1 MTNQPSQLFNAIDS
15 LLSAIDDGTVLPV
28 PAERVRLR
36 EAAGLTPA
44 AVAQALGVRVPS
56 ITAWEAG
63 RAEPKG
69 ERLEAYRRLLEG
81 LAHRYPSSIEPPAL
95 APSASAD
102 RPGLSVADAPAAA
115 SVPAAA
121 AQPQETPDSQPSAVP
136 PAPKH
141 SSPAISPTASSRRPA
156 ARKAASTSAAD
167 PRFPHGP
174 LAVLDGD
181 GSAYGIDGIVLDCPA
196 TSIVELV
203 EWTLRESGL
212 GAAKLNR
219 HGKDSDPL
227 IVLTA
232 AAAVKLGLPERLEGH
247 EQRRSLR
254 LPGDHPVVKQISK
267 AKWQLTQRGF
277 GPWAR
282 IYRKTQG
289 RERQCVQLA
298 ILSWD
303 ALDERSW
310 PGVAEMEPADI
321 TRVLGVY
328 AQRVIT
334 PRGSTAVSGL
344 ELMTALRPPTRAV
357 QDHASG
363 NWVSGYNPGSLGTEP
378 VDPAPPEATSEHPVV
393 VNCGWA
399 GGFLNEEAYQWVRA
413 VDLLSD
419 EECMLPFAVGLDLNT
434 AFLAASA
441 RLTVGLSAPD
451 HFHAPTFNPKIPGSW
466 LVDLSHI
473 ELDPRLPSPF
483 TPDGTRPTGPA
494 WYQTHTVAYAQE
506 LGHTVH
512 PLEAYLRRETGAYLD
527 PWHDRLK
534 TAYVDTLADLGVT
547 KDLSDA
553 EFLAAMERH
562 KQADPAMAAVLAA
575 IKATVKGGVGKL
587 RERPQGKSYKQGERW
602 PALERPTWRPDI
614 RAAVISKARVN
625 MHRKLNNMAKMTG
638 LFPLAV
644 LSDCVVY
651 PSPGESPLDFL
662 PYAAS
667 SKPQPGGFRL
677 GPTPGL
683 AKLEGVQSMLWAVDL
698 MEQGL
703 NPARHIKGGDAV
715 LDEGE

>member
-1 MTNQPSQLFNAIDS
+1 MATTEEELFASVDALLEEEPQL
-15 LLSAIDDGTVLPV
+15 PP
-28 PAERVRLR
+28 PAERARLR
-36 EAAGLTPA
+36 EAAGITQARL
-44 AVAQALGVRVPS
+44 AQALKTSTQTVKNY
-56 ITAWEAG
+56 ENG
-63 RAEPKG
+63 RSEPKSP
-69 ERLEAYRRLLEG
+69 RLEAYQRLLKG
-81 LAHRYPSSIEPPAL
+81 WAAKYPAHG
-95 APSASAD
+95 APT
-102 RPGLSVADAPAAA
+102 APAPATA
-115 SVPAAA
+115 VPAAA
-121 AQPQETPDSQPSAVP
+121 PEPEVPETFAGPAASEATSAATAPVQA
-136 PAPKH
+136 PAA
-141 SSPAISPTASSRRPA
+141 SERPARPAGRPATSRRPA
-156 ARKAASTSAAD
+156 AKKATAPATD

-181 GSAYGIDGIVLDCPA
+181 GSAYGVDGIVLDCPA
-196 TSIVELV
+196 TTVVELV

-212 GAAKLNR
+212 GAPKLNR
-219 HGKDSDPL
+219 YGKDSDPL
-227 IVLTA
+227 IVLAA

-254 LPGDHPVVKQISK
+254 LPEDHPVVKQVAK

-282 IYRKTQG
+282 IYRKAQG
-289 RERQCVQLA
+289 RDRQCVQLA

-310 PGVAEMEPADI
+310 PGMSEMEPADVA
-321 TRVLGVY
+321 RVLGVY

-334 PRGSTAVSGL
+334 PRGGTAVNGL
-344 ELMTALRPPTRAV
+344 ELMTALRPPTRPV
-357 QDHASG
+357 RDEETG
-363 NWVSGYNPGSLGTEP
+363 NWVSGLNPGSLGTEP
-378 VDPAPPEATSEHPVV
+378 MDPAPPEATPEHPVV
-393 VNCGWA
+393 VQSGWS
-399 GGFLNEEAYQWVRA
+399 GGFLNEEAYQWVRS
-413 VDLLSD
+413 VDTLTD

-434 AFLAASA
+434 AFLAAAA
-441 RLTVGLSAPD
+441 RLTVGLSEPV
-451 HFHAPTFNPKIPGSW
+451 HFVNPPFNPKVPGSW
-466 LVDLSHI
+466 LVDLSGI

-483 TPDGTRPTGPA
+483 TPTGERPTGPA

-506 LGHTVH
+506 LGYDVH
-512 PLEAYLRRETGAYLD
+512 PIEAYLRRETGAYLD

-534 TAYVDTLADLGVT
+534 NAYVDTLADLGVT
-547 KDLSDA
+547 KDLDDRA
-553 EFLAAMERH
+553 FLAAMEQH
-562 KQADPAMAAVLAA
+562 KQVDPALAAVLAA

-587 RERPQGKSYKQGERW
+587 RERPQGRHYKEGERW

-625 MHRKLNNMAKMTG
+625 MHRKLLNMSRMTG

-651 PSPGESPLDFL
+651 PSPGSSPLDFL

-667 SKPQPGGFRL
+667 GKPQPGGFRL

-683 AKLEGVQSMLWAVDL
+683 AKLEGVQPMLWAVEL
-698 MEQGL
+698 MEKGL

>member
-1 MTNQPSQLFNAIDS
+1 MASQEDLFASVDA
-15 LLSAIDDGTVLPV
+15 LLQEEPQLP
-28 PAERVRLR
+28 PLAERARLR
-36 EAAGLTPA
+36 EAAGIT
-44 AVAQALGVRVPS
+44 QARLA
-56 ITAWEAG
+56 TALKTTTQSVKNWENG
-63 RAEPKG
+63 RSEPRPP
-69 ERLEAYRRLLEG
+69 RLEAYQRLLNG
-81 LAHRYPSSIEPPAL
+81 WAAKYPAHSAPEVAPAPAQSRPAPIPETSTGPAASETSKAGPAPGPARAAAPERPATSRPPAAKKIAKPTL
-95 APSASAD
+95 
-102 RPGLSVADAPAAA
+102 
-115 SVPAAA
+115 
-121 AQPQETPDSQPSAVP
+121 DS
-136 PAPKH
+136 
-141 SSPAISPTASSRRPA
+141 
-156 ARKAASTSAAD
+156 
-167 PRFPHGP
+167 RFPHGP

-181 GSAYGIDGIVLDCPA
+181 GSAYGVDGIVLDCPA
-196 TSIVELV
+196 RSVPELV

-219 HGKDSDPL
+219 YGKDSDPL

-254 LPGDHPVVKQISK
+254 LPTDHPVVKQVVK

-282 IYRKTQG
+282 IYRKAQG

-310 PGVAEMEPADI
+310 PGVSDMEPADI
-321 TRVLGVY
+321 ARVLGVF
-328 AQRVIT
+328 ATRVIT

-344 ELMTALRPPTRAV
+344 ELMTALRPPTKAV
-357 QDHASG
+357 QDRESG
-363 NWVSGYNPGSLGTEP
+363 NWVSGHNPGSLGTEP
-378 VDPAPPEATSEHPVV
+378 MDPAPPEATPEHPVV
-393 VNCGWA
+393 VNSGWT
-399 GGFLNEEAYQWVRA
+399 GGFLNEEAYQWVRP

-419 EECMLPFAVGLDLNT
+419 EECTLPFAVGLDLNT
-434 AFLAASA
+434 AFLAAAA
-441 RLTVGLSAPD
+441 RLVVGLSAPD
-451 HFHAPTFNPKIPGSW
+451 HFHTPKFNPKIPGSW

-473 ELDPRLPSPF
+473 DLDPRLPSPF
-483 TPDGTRPTGPA
+483 TPDGSRPTGPA

-506 LGHTVH
+506 LGYNVA
-512 PLEAYLRRETGAYLD
+512 PIEAYLRRETGAYLD

-534 TAYVDTLADLGVT
+534 TAYLDTLADLGVT
-547 KDLSDA
+547 KDLDDHQ
-553 EFLAAMERH
+553 FLAAMARH

-587 RERPQGKSYKQGERW
+587 RERPQGKHYKEGETW
-602 PALERPTWRPDI
+602 PALKRPTWRPDI

-625 MHRKLNNMAKMTG
+625 MHRKLTNMAKMTG

-651 PSPGESPLDFL
+651 PSPGESPLDCL

-667 SKPQPGGFRL
+667 GKPQPGGFRL